1 MAQQSN
7 PIEMYEAAAQGFRQ
21 RLLGVRPDQMSN
33 PTPCTEWDVQA
44 LINHNINATGFAE
57 GVFQGNVTVN
67 PQDISGPL
75 PGANALEALDAGITK
90 VVDAAKALGSL
101 DEQIDTP
108 LGQMPRGV
116 FLIDMT
122 WDLLVHTWDLAKGA
136 NQNTTLDSGLVEVI
150 YPAFAP
156 QMDGM
161 RQMEFGGIKV
171 MGPEVSVKASA
182 SLQDRFIGMMGR
194 QP

>member
-7 PIEMYEAAAQGFRQ
+7 PIEMNEAAAQGFRQ
-21 RLLGVRPDQMSN
+21 RLSGVQSNQMNS

-57 GVFQGNVTVN
+57 GVYRGNVTVN
-67 PQDISGPL
+67 PQDVSGPL
-75 PGANALEALDAGITK
+75 PGGNGLELLDAGISN
-90 VVDAAKALGSL
+90 VLAALKSAGSL
-101 DEQIDTP
+101 DQQIDTP
-108 LGQMPRGV
+108 FRPMTRGV

-122 WDLLVHTWDLAKGA
+122 WDLLVHTWDLAKGT
-136 NQNTTLDSGLVEVI
+136 NQDTTLDSGLVEVI
-150 YPAFAP
+150 YHAFVP
-156 QMDGM
+156 QMDGL
-161 RQMEFGGIKV
+161 RQMEFQGIKP
-171 MGPEVSVKASA
+171 MGPEVSVPASA

>member
-1 MAQQSN
+1 MAQQPN
-7 PIEMYEAAAQGFRQ
+7 FIEMYEAAAQGFRQ
-21 RLLGVRPDQMSN
+21 RLSGVQSNQMSS

-57 GVFQGNVTVN
+57 GVYRGNVTVN
-67 PQDISGPL
+67 PQDVSGPL
-75 PGANALEALDAGITK
+75 PGGNGLELLDAGISN
-90 VVDAAKALGSL
+90 VLDALKSAGSL
-101 DEQIDTP
+101 DQQIDTP
-108 LGQMPRGV
+108 FGPMTRGV

-122 WDLLVHTWDLAKGA
+122 WDLLVHTWDLAKGT

-150 YPAFAP
+150 YHAFVP
-156 QMDGM
+156 QMDAM
-161 RQMEFGGIKV
+161 RQMEFQGIKP
-171 MGPEVSVKASA
+171 MGAEVSVPASA

>member
-7 PIEMYEAAAQGFRQ
+7 PIEMNEAAAQGFRQ
-21 RLLGVRPDQMSN
+21 RLSGVQSNQMSS

-57 GVFQGNVTVN
+57 GVYRGNVTVN
-67 PQDISGPL
+67 PQDVSGPL
-75 PGANALEALDAGITK
+75 PGGNGLELLDAGISN
-90 VVDAAKALGSL
+90 VLDALKSAGSL
-101 DEQIDTP
+101 DQQIDTP
-108 LGQMPRGV
+108 FGPMTRGV

-122 WDLLVHTWDLAKGA
+122 WDLLVHTWDLAKGT
-136 NQNTTLDSGLVEVI
+136 NQDTTLDSGLVEVI
-150 YPAFAP
+150 YHAFVP
-156 QMDGM
+156 QMDGL
-161 RQMEFGGIKV
+161 RQMEFQGIKP
-171 MGPEVSVKASA
+171 MGPEVSVPASA